1 VVFVQVIKYLLSLA
15 EIKRDANAVNKIGY
29 TALDVLEMRPR
40 DFKCFEI
47 QNILNDA
54 GLRRSTDLNS
64 SLPLT
69 PSRIVT
75 IDEARLAESGQP
87 SRSRFRRCC
96 GFVWSSLAKHLKYQ
110 ENWIEETRGT
120 LMVVATVIASMAFQA
135 GISPPGGVRQSN
147 TSNSTNGFNCRQDG
161 TCKDGKAVLSYT
173 YSDDYQVFI
182 SCNTISFMASVC
194 VLFLVISGFPLT
206 TNFFMWFLTLA
217 MNTSVASMT
226 FAYINAVDLV
236 TPDDF
241 SSKYEALLE
250 TLEYIWLG
258 VIVIVAL
265 IHIIRPLSWM
275 VKKLRNFRHEYSNM
289 GRAENPTNV

>member
-29 TALDVLEMRPR
+29 TALDVLEMCPR

-69 PSRIVT
+69 QSRTVT
-75 IDEARLAESGQP
+75 IDEAQSRQP
-87 SRSRFRRCC
+87 ARSMFRRCW
-96 GFVWSSLAKHLKYQ
+96 GFVFSSLAKHLKNQ

-135 GISPPGGVRQSN
+135 GINPPSGVWQPN
-147 TSNSTNGFNCRQDG
+147 TSNSTNGFNCREDG
-161 TCKDGKAVLSYT
+161 TCKDGKAVSSYT
-173 YSDDYQVFI
+173 NSSDDYQVFI

-226 FAYINAVDLV
+226 FAYINAVGLV
-236 TPDDF
+236 TPDEF

-250 TLEYIWLG
+250 PLEYIWLG

-275 VKKLRNFRHEYSNM
+275 VKKLRNFRREYSKM
-289 GRAENPTNV
+289 GLAENPTNV